1 MMIVKAESSS
11 VKRQLLTFMT
21 TYRYIK
27 PLLTGIDLLIRGVQ
41 PGPVFATVF
50 GTLLEGRLKGTISS
64 ADDEHALVRR
74 VIRATTS
81 RASRSSYRAS
91 R

>member
-1 MMIVKAESSS
+1 MIVKAESSS
-11 VKRQLLTFMT
+11 VKRQLLAFMT

-27 PLLTGIDLLIRGVQ
+27 PLLTGIDLLILGVQ

-50 GTLLEGRLKGTISS
+50 GTLLEGRLKGTLLS